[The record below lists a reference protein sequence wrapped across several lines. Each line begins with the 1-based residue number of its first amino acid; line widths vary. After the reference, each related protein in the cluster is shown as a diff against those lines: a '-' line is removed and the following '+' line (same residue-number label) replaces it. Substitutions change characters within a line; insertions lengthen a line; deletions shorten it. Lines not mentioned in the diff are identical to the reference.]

1 LKSVAYLCMDAALMK
16 TKIVFSEKCLNYG
29 GWHIEGPQR
38 VKMAHEF
45 LKEKNYEF
53 LEPTPAS
60 EDDILR
66 VHDADYVWKLK
77 KGLVED
83 PDTPAYADIYEYAR
97 LSAGGAL
104 LAAEVNGFSLMRP
117 PGHHVGRSG
126 AALGVYTRGFCY
138 VNNVAVT
145 VKALGKAV
153 LILDVDGHHGNG
165 TQEIFQDD
173 ENVVYVSLHRY
184 PFYPGTGGFS
194 EANCLNF
201 PLPADCGE
209 QRYLE
214 TLDKALGMV
223 DGSKFDIV
231 AVSVGFDAH
240 DKDLASLGLTENSYR
255 EIGKRIGMLKKPAF
269 FILEGGYMGEQ
280 NGRDI
285 DQLLIGYEENA
296 V

>member
-1 LKSVAYLCMDAALMK
+1 MKSVAYLCMDAALMK

>member
-1 LKSVAYLCMDAALMK
+1 MDAALMK